1 MVRSVPGAKL
11 FADAEH
17 PTHPEWVGVF
27 SGFIRSAKRVSGYGD
42 DAEVFEPNVAY
53 GLDDDLQNL
62 TDEDYRRGIFN
73 ETLLS
78 WRHGDENPTDAHRL
92 GGRTPDGHTSVPS
105 RLWHLLRW
113 ITQWLG
119 WMYIF
124 KRDEDDGLT
133 KQEMRRVLREMSDD
147 TRNQFIWWLGKVGQG
162 NDEGWETLVAPFL
175 NEAWPRERIY
185 RTASSVE
192 SWISMLDDTGTSF
205 PVVYA
210 SVKRYLVPVETERH
224 PFYRFT
230 REVGEDEPITTQFPE
245 ETLDLLDS
253 VTPKVLSRTPYE
265 LSKIL
270 VLLSEAAPDL
280 RADHRYLRLMDLV
293 ERM

>member
-1 MVRSVPGAKL
+1 M
-11 FADAEH
+11 H
-17 PTHPEWVGVF
+17 
-27 SGFIRSAKRVSGYGD
+27 
-42 DAEVFEPNVAY
+42 
-53 GLDDDLQNL
+53 
-62 TDEDYRRGIFN
+62 
-73 ETLLS
+73 
-78 WRHGDENPTDAHRL
+78 
-92 GGRTPDGHTSVPS
+92 
-105 RLWHLLRW
+105 
-113 ITQWLG
+113 
-119 WMYIF
+119 IF

-147 TRNQFIWWLGKVGQG
+147 TRNQFIWWLGQVGQG
-162 NDEGWETLVAPFL
+162 NDDGWETLVAPFL
-175 NEAWPRERIY
+175 NEVWPRERIY

-192 SWISMLDDTGTSF
+192 SWISMLDDTGSSF

-210 SVKRYLVPVETERH
+210 SVKRFLVPVETDRD

-230 REVGEDEPITTQFPE
+230 REVGEDEPITTQFPV

-265 LSKIL
+265 LPKIL
-270 VLLSEAAPDL
+270 VLVSEAAPDL